1 MVLLD
6 THVLLWWFADEG
18 RLSRRAAREIAKAGT
33 VLVSAVSFWEIA
45 TLLRK
50 GRIALDSDV
59 YVWIADLLREDHIA
73 MAPLSA
79 QAALDSGLLPD
90 DFPGDPADR
99 LLYATAQELIVPM
112 VTKDMKIRSYAAHA
126 TGVTAIW

>member
-1 MVLLD
+1 
-6 THVLLWWFADEG
+6 LLWWFADEG

-79 QAALDSGLLPD
+79 QAALDAGLLP

-112 VTKDMKIRSYAAHA
+112 VTKDIKIRSYAAHA
-126 TGVTAIW
+126 TVTAIW

>member
-50 GRIALDSDV
+50 GRITLDRDV

-79 QAALDSGLLPD
+79 QAALDAGLLP

-112 VTKDMKIRSYAAHA
+112 VTKDIKIRSYAAHA
-126 TGVTAIW
+126 TVTAIW

>member
-79 QAALDSGLLPD
+79 QAALDAGLLP

-112 VTKDMKIRSYAAHA
+112 VTKDIKIRSYAAHA
-126 TGVTAIW
+126 TVTAIW